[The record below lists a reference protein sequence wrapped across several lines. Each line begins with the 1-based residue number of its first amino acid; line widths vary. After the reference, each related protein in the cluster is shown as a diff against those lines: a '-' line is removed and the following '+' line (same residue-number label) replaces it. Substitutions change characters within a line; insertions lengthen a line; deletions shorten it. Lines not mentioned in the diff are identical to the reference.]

1 MTLLKRRSAAARIEG
16 RSTVK
21 RFVLVAVVLGTIVA
35 AGTACWLRA
44 YHVETIVSCSVF
56 SDADVDGLVNMCKHE
71 AYIRAGRAA
80 LTGILAA
87 CVVWDLIVAAA
98 AHFMLRLWRG
108 REWEGEVAS
117 LRKYALI
124 TSAVVGVILVFSAS
138 ITWPSLF

>member
-1 MTLLKRRSAAARIEG
+1 MTLLKHRSAARIEG

-21 RFVLVAVVLGTIVA
+21 RFALVAAALGTIVA

-44 YHVETIVSCSVF
+44 CNVETTMYCSVYAAHH
-56 SDADVDGLVNMCKHE
+56 DPALLVQACKHE

-87 CVVWDLIVAAA
+87 CVVWSLIVAATA
-98 AHFMLRLWRG
+98 RFVLRLWKG
-108 REWEGEVAS
+108 REWDGEVAN

-124 TSAVVGVILVFSAS
+124 TSAAVGVVLASSAS